1 MLNRTAIAEQ
11 FDSEYWRGFWQRFL
25 RRLTSHS
32 MDLYA
37 FADYISQHRV
47 TGRHDGGVQFVN
59 INDIVGSVGRV
70 RDFDRAFRPR
80 RREVRS
86 RWISVKYASDKGT
99 IMPPVTLYK
108 VGEVYFV
115 VDGHHRLSVAR
126 ADGQDYVDA
135 YVTVFDTACACCA

>member
-1 MLNRTAIAEQ
+1 MSSQLAIVDK
-11 FDSEYWRGFWQRFL
+11 FNSEYWRSFWQRFL
-25 RRLTSHS
+25 SRITSKC

-37 FADYISQHRV
+37 FADYINQHHV

-70 RDFDRAFRPR
+70 HDFDRAFRPR